1 MTKKLL
7 TIRDVDDETFT
18 KFKSRAV
25 QEKMKMGDALEEA
38 MSIWLKEKEYKNKPS
53 IKRFLKFRSKQNI

>member
-25 QEKMKMGDALEEA
+25 SEKMKMGDALEEA
-38 MSIWLKEKEYKNKPS
+38 MCIWLKEKEYKDKPS
-53 IKRFLKFRSKQNI
+53 IKRFLKFRSKKNV

>member
-7 TIRDVDDETFT
+7 TVRDVDDETFT
-18 KFKSRAV
+18 KFKSRAI

-38 MSIWLKEKEYKNKPS
+38 MSVWLRDKEYKSKPS
-53 IKRFLKFRSKQNI
+53 IKRFLKFRRKAVD